1 MEVEL
6 QFVYRGSRPLV
17 VPTTLADLELGRS
30 RTGILLDTY
39 FDTPALDLRRAGCSL
54 RVRQSEHLVH
64 ALLTFK
70 GPSRHHGGAKR
81 RHETELAIDSLPA
94 DAEEMRRLL
103 DQVRLDLVIRRLAGL
118 RKELSPQPIGQL
130 RNRRSQHRYEHG
142 LHSLELTWDELEF
155 PTGDPQIRLEVEA
168 RSKLAERL
176 LKQAAAELRELFGES
191 LVAPERGKTRELCE
205 RLYPELLA
213 A

>member
-6 QFVYRGSRPLV
+6 QFVYRGGGPLV
-17 VPTTLADLELGRS
+17 VPTTLADLELSRS
-30 RTGILLDTY
+30 RAGVLLDTY

-54 RVRQSEHLVH
+54 RVRQSEHMVR

-70 GPSRHHGGAKR
+70 GPSRRHGGAKR

-94 DAEEMRRLL
+94 DADEMGCLL
-103 DQVRLDLVIRRLAGL
+103 HEVRLDLVVRRLAGL
-118 RKELSPQPIGQL
+118 GKDFSPQPIGQL

-155 PTGDPQIRLEVEA
+155 PTGAPQIRLEVEA

-176 LKQAAAELRELFGES
+176 LKQADAELRELHGEC